1 MLRLRGGMPDARP
14 KREAKPVDR
23 LVQEAVPSSKPRA
36 KKAKKA
42 TKAPAPPRPAQPC
55 PAAARPCPAA
65 LADALAAACVLRAAL
80 CRRRRC
86 VADAVPLRVPG
97 QGRRCQGCQEDWGE
111 EAAGAPPPR
120 SLTQAAARRPRALA
134 PAVGGW

>member
-1 MLRLRGGMPDARP
+1 VLRLRGGMPDARP

-65 LADALAAACVLRAAL
+65 LADALAAACVRRAGL
-80 CRRRRC
+80 VSRSGRRC
-86 VADAVPLRVPG
+86 VAGGAV
-97 QGRRCQGCQEDWGE
+97 
-111 EAAGAPPPR
+111 
-120 SLTQAAARRPRALA
+120 SLTPCLYGFQVKGGVAKAAKKTGEKKPLVRRPHA
-134 PAVGGW
+134 P